1 MNEDQRTP
9 FIPLSLILNGRSLAN
24 KCDNLTEMMHQICP
38 DLIIACETWEREN
51 LRLEQII
58 KSRKYKYFSYYRKN
72 KSPGGGCAIIFN
84 EERFRAEKPDVIVP
98 ENIEAVWSI
107 ISPVIGYLPDV
118 KVKRIAVGSIYIS
131 PRSKFK
137 IETIEHIIETIHILR
152 AQYDNDVNFLIC
164 GDFNRVEISDILDC
178 YGGLK
183 QIISIPTRKTA
194 TLSIVLTD
202 LHNFFHPAT
211 TLPPLQVD
219 ENKTGK
225 DSDHDIVLLAPK
237 NNAKY
242 KVERTKRT
250 IKSRPIL
257 ESQLAKF
264 EEDLAR
270 YEWNDVFEN
279 KSADEKAK
287 IFHIFLRNKLDLYFP
302 EKITKLSNLDRKWMS
317 PALKQLHRRMQR
329 EFFRHRKSTKY
340 LELKSK
346 FKKMKKKAVRTF
358 YSDFVSDLKLSD
370 PAKWHQ
376 MAKKIGAADNM
387 VDGDIAVESLE
398 GLTNARCADIIAAHF
413 AAISNQYKPI
423 DYSQL
428 PAYLPAQQP
437 PQVDEFE
444 VYLRLRKLR
453 KSKSTLPIDVP
464 VMVRQECSHFLAG
477 PLTDII
483 NTSLRQSQY
492 PSVWKQEWVTP
503 APKISHPKVIKDLRK
518 ISCTSDYSKV
528 FEEFLKDWVMEDIQ
542 KNIDPSQFGGQ
553 SGTGTEHMVVCLL
566 DRILKLLDRNQDR
579 SAVLMTCIDWAS
591 AFDRQ
596 DPTIAI
602 QKFIKLGV
610 RPSLIPLLAS
620 YLTDRKMRV
629 KFNGELSEVFQ
640 LIGGGP

>member
-1 MNEDQRTP
+1 M
-9 FIPLSLILNGRSLAN
+9 
-24 KCDNLTEMMHQICP
+24 
-38 DLIIACETWEREN
+38 
-51 LRLEQII
+51 
-58 KSRKYKYFSYYRKN
+58 
-72 KSPGGGCAIIFN
+72 
-84 EERFRAEKPDVIVP
+84 
-98 ENIEAVWSI
+98 
-107 ISPVIGYLPDV
+107 YLV
-118 KVKRIAVGSIYIS
+118 
-131 PRSKFK
+131 
-137 IETIEHIIETIHILR
+137 
-152 AQYDNDVNFLIC
+152 
-164 GDFNRVEISDILDC
+164 
-178 YGGLK
+178 
-183 QIISIPTRKTA
+183 
-194 TLSIVLTD
+194 
-202 LHNFFHPAT
+202 
-211 TLPPLQVD
+211 
-219 ENKTGK
+219 
-225 DSDHDIVLLAPK
+225 
-237 NNAKY
+237 
-242 KVERTKRT
+242 
-250 IKSRPIL
+250 
-257 ESQLAKF
+257 
-264 EEDLAR
+264 
-270 YEWNDVFEN
+270 
-279 KSADEKAK
+279 
-287 IFHIFLRNKLDLYFP
+287 
-302 EKITKLSNLDRKWMS
+302 
-317 PALKQLHRRMQR
+317 
-329 EFFRHRKSTKY
+329 Y

-346 FKKMKKKAVRTF
+346 SKMKKKAVRTF

-464 VMVRQECSHFLAG
+464 VMLRQECSHFLAG

-528 FEEFLKDWVMEDIQ
+528 FEGFLKDWVMEDIQ

-640 LIGGGP
+640 LIGGGPQGTLLGQIEYIVQSNDNADSVPQEDKFKYIDDLSLLQLVCLSGLLVEYNFLEHVASDVGIGHQFLPPEAYPTQETLNSVAHWTEQNLMQLNEKKCNYMKFSRS